1 MKSTIYKYLQTIGT
15 PKIDVP
21 HRMNSILRI
30 IVSGFEGLL
39 FINVNELNCK
49 GYMNVESVTLYCRLN
64 VTTSILWWLQHSI
77 ITTLH

>member
-1 MKSTIYKYLQTIGT
+1 MKSTVYKYLQTIGT

-39 FINVNELNCK
+39 FINVNELN
-49 GYMNVESVTLYCRLN
+49 
-64 VTTSILWWLQHSI
+64 
-77 ITTLH
+77 